1 MSRALV
7 HMSRSADD
15 VKSCMNLA
23 DGRKTGGIDMFVT
36 FGNRRWFS
44 PLFNG
49 DGGAGG
55 GGSAGAGEGGSGAG
69 GAGGSAGASGEGAGG
84 EGKGGE
90 GGGKG
95 DGKVSFTPEQQAE
108 VDRILGERLSKAQTK
123 WEKDFQTKL
132 DEAKTEAEKLAK
144 MNADQKAEYE
154 RKKQEEAMTKRES
167 EITRREL
174 RATALETLAE
184 KGMPKTLADILNYTD
199 ADSTNKSIESVE
211 KAFREAVEAGVNE
224 RLKGEPP
231 KGGGGKGANEFD
243 EIKKIFQQR

>member
-1 MSRALV
+1 
-7 HMSRSADD
+7 
-15 VKSCMNLA
+15 
-23 DGRKTGGIDMFVT
+23 MFVT
-36 FGNRRWFS
+36 FGDRRWFS

-55 GGSAGAGEGGSGAG
+55 GSGSSGGEGGSGT
-69 GAGGSAGASGEGAGG
+69 GEGAGSGSGGSG
-84 EGKGGE
+84 EGGSGE

-108 VDRILGERLSKAQTK
+108 VDRILGERLNKAQTK

-231 KGGGGKGANEFD
+231 KGGGGKGASEFD